1 VEGTEGGQT
10 MTPKLSL
17 REQLKNAGCLEDYYV
32 FRLPS
37 KKGRT
42 WIETDEVLALI
53 DSLAKEIESRGW
65 TRDGDEEDVDDI
77 VFVQDV
83 LRLLVG
89 EKVKREE

>member
-1 VEGTEGGQT
+1 

-17 REQLKNAGCLEDYYV
+17 REQVAKMVTDAG
-32 FRLPS
+32 
-37 KKGRT
+37 G
-42 WIETDEVLALI
+42 WIPQDDVLDLI